1 MRLKLITNDNARDYE
16 ELLPDV
22 FMSGKEL
29 LGVACID
36 ETDEEDV
43 IMGAS
48 VVLPKEEEEIL
59 EILWMYVK
67 PEHRRRGA
75 GSRMLNGIREM
86 GRAAGLKLVDV
97 CFWGEDTEEEE
108 SDEWITDPAAEDTSR
123 WDEEGQEEKLTE
135 TGILKSFLLEEGF
148 LTLQEAPIYSFRL
161 SDITASDYVKEHQKN
176 KDNKVMD
183 AYESVAWRD
192 VPQSV
197 RETVREKI
205 TQSGFRDFTGLC
217 SPEISFVCYK
227 GKEIAGCIL
236 ITDDP
241 SERMITVMLLISFS
255 PDPICIAKLIAV
267 SGDRIL
273 GSYPEDY
280 KVSFIAMNDST
291 LKLLGTILDGKDKV
305 RLDGYTV
312 RGILEI

>member
-1 MRLKLITNDNARDYE
+1 MRLRLITNENARDYE
-16 ELLPDV
+16 GLLPDV
-22 FMSGKEL
+22 FMSGREL

-48 VVLPKEEEEIL
+48 VVLPKEEDETL
-59 EILWMYVK
+59 ELLWMYVK

-75 GSRMLNGIREM
+75 GSAMLRGIGEM

-97 CFWGEDTEEEE
+97 CFWGDDTKEEE
-108 SDEWITDPAAEDTSR
+108 SDEWITDPAREDISR
-123 WDEEGQEEKLTE
+123 WNEEDREEKLTE
-135 TGILKSFLLEEGF
+135 TGVLKRFLLEEGF
-148 LTLQEAPIYSFRL
+148 LTMSEAPIYSFLL
-161 SDITASDYVKEHQKN
+161 SDVSASDYVRDHQKN
-176 KDNKVMD
+176 KDSKVMD
-183 AYESVAWRD
+183 SYESVVWGD

-205 TQSGFRDFTGLC
+205 IQAGFRDLTGLC

-227 GKEIAGCIL
+227 GGEAAGCIL
-236 ITDDP
+236 VTDDP

-280 KVSFIAMNDST
+280 KISFIAMNEST
-291 LKLLGTILDGKDKV
+291 LKLLKTILDGGEKV
-305 RLDGYTV
+305 SLDGYTV